1 MEKTKVMVVDDEVE
15 LLKIVKLNLEEAN
28 KYDVM
33 TLSNAKDII
42 FHVHAFKPDIILL
55 DLLMPG
61 IGGIEVCEILN
72 NDPVGRRIPIIIV
85 SALDKE
91 QDKLKAYKLGV
102 VDYVTKPVG
111 KDSLIATI
119 EKVLRYK

>member
-1 MEKTKVMVVDDEVE
+1 MEKKKVMVVDDEEE
-15 LLKIVKLNLEEAN
+15 LLKIVKLNLEETN
-28 KYDVM
+28 QYDVM
-33 TLSNAKDII
+33 TLSSAKDII
-42 FHVHAFKPDIILL
+42 SHVHAFRPDIILL

-61 IGGIEVCEILN
+61 IGGIEACEILN

-102 VDYVTKPVG
+102 VDYITKPIG
-111 KDSLIATI
+111 KDNLVAKI